1 VYPLGG
7 GDLVGRHRQRL
18 RASEQKRLPKL
29 AIPDRIKSLH
39 HFLQTW

>member
-18 RASEQKRLPKL
+18 SASEEKGLPKL
-29 AIPDRIKSLH
+29 AIPDRIKPVHL
-39 HFLQTW
+39 FL